1 MRKKY
6 KFLTLLLTFLVIPLN
21 VSASSN
27 VGTHSN
33 SFPLINYNA
42 IIQYGAVV
50 NDVTNSNN
58 FSLIIIGM
66 VVVIIILIGAVMF
79 TKK

>member
-6 KFLTLLLTFLVIPLN
+6 KFLTLLFMFLVNPLN
-21 VSASSN
+21 IDASSS
-27 VGTHSN
+27 VSTHSN

-50 NDVTNSNN
+50 NDITNSNN

>member
-6 KFLTLLLTFLVIPLN
+6 KFLTLLFMFLVNPLN
-21 VSASSN
+21 IDASSI
-27 VGTHSN
+27 VSTHSN
-33 SFPLINYNA
+33 SFPLINFNA

-50 NDVTNSNN
+50 NDITNSNN